1 MIAGQLLVQSWFTFV
16 EPSDQIPLGLS
27 NVLATYLLEAMSTI
41 QFMLFSVSTVLL
53 ATERHGRYIALL
65 MMDLEHF
72 KLVNDR
78 VGQQAGNR
86 AETA

>member
-1 MIAGQLLVQSWFTFV
+1 MLVQSWFTFV
-16 EPSDQIPLGLS
+16 EPSHQIRLGLS

-53 ATERHGRYIALL
+53 ATERHGRYTALL

-78 VGQQAGNR
+78 VGQQAGQEAGNR

>member
-1 MIAGQLLVQSWFTFV
+1 
-16 EPSDQIPLGLS
+16 
-27 NVLATYLLEAMSTI
+27 
-41 QFMLFSVSTVLL
+41 MLFSVSTVLL
-53 ATERHGRYIALL
+53 ATERHGRNMALL
-65 MMDLEHF
+65 MMDLDHF